1 MIDALITALQDA
13 KRRRSAETPVGAR
26 YAALCKLLDETDL
39 FDAELDHGSS
49 SVVDSSGAGA
59 PPALPTMLAP
69 ERPSFPSVAD
79 VQLPAVGLA

>member
-1 MIDALITALQDA
+1 M
-13 KRRRSAETPVGAR
+13 GAR

-59 PPALPTMLAP
+59 APVPAMLAP